1 MHWRDWDSVW
11 DQFPFQRKKQVEKN
25 YDRAHRGDVADIF
38 NEDLTVAV
46 WLDNKPVYVA
56 SNLNKVRSDE

>member
-38 NEDLTVAV
+38 NEDFT
-46 WLDNKPVYVA
+46 
-56 SNLNKVRSDE
+56 DEPI